1 MAIDLKKP
9 TKKTT
14 IIAIIIIIAILAI
27 AITGTV
33 VFLKDRGSTEAAN
46 LETNQ
51 VERPENENEQIAEE
65 NQVSQNVNET
75 ENQTSEISE
84 SNGETST
91 NSESQITTGAI
102 TPGGTTSTTTDQI
115 QETTIISTETVI
127 TEKPWETQETVWT
140 PMNINADLSSIVIDS
155 NRDRITVEKIA
166 ETSTGEN
173 LTTQGEEITYK
184 IIIRSEK
191 MINGIIVK
199 DSIPEQT
206 SYVSESA
213 DNDVQEVI
221 ENEKIVGLIWNIDI
235 TENNWNNEE
244 NQFVKIL
251 SFKVKVDADAEG
263 TIVNNVLANGNEDE
277 EKTSIITAT
286 KTAKVEGKTEK
297 IAKIGDVI
305 TYTISVKNTGDLDGT
320 TIVKDK
326 DLAKILENTSMQGN
340 VLVSNDINKYSS
352 EDLIKGIKIVLNK
365 NSEVNI
371 TFSVKVTN
379 IDGKIENIALIGDN
393 DKPTDPEIVDTINAN
408 IVKKVKQILRNNQI
422 VEEPVK
428 VNDKIIY
435 DIVVTNTGSKALN
448 IKVEDLLENHNEKLK
463 LYNENGEEVKQIIL
477 NAGETKILTATYI
490 VKQQDIDAQQ
500 KIINIGKIIYDNE
513 EKESKVETPVEV
525 AKLGYEATKTA
536 DKEKVTTAGEV
547 ITYIITVKNTG
558 NTTLKNI
565 QVLDEK
571 IGLTETITEIPVGEE
586 RSVEGK
592 YTVTQKDI
600 DNGGKIKNVATVGDE
615 TPSVEVPVEQKP
627 GIQLIKSVISQDK
640 DKNGKYEQ
648 GEIIKY
654 NVNVKNIGNTTLT
667 NIVVNDSNSE
677 EKTRRIDKLVPG
689 ESKNVEF
696 THIVTEK
703 DVLVGKVINTAIV
716 GETPSNTV
724 TTETEKQ
731 PELDLTVIPTST
743 ETTTITTPQNAI
755 LVLDFSSS
763 MKGPRIEALKE
774 AVNEFLDNFLAN
786 GKNKVKIIEYD
797 KNILKET
804 KFTSNRNEL
813 DISKDETGSGTNIDY
828 GLTVANKF
836 VTKENASTTS
846 VILMSDGSPYNY
858 YNDDT
863 NKVDSDSEKN
873 YSEARESAQWIKS
886 KEARLFT
893 IGFNLKYQESS
904 KLMQDIATSQET
916 YYQAFDGEALKEAFK
931 DISETITTTTDENP
945 IYITTIDGKAT
956 IKQGFEEGQK
966 VEFYTGNYIEN
977 TSRPIKTYTWNEFIK
992 LSQTIYSEN
1001 VIIFDLRDYID
1012 AIGISDKASIYI
1024 RFVDETKR
1032 KNKII
1037 VLPSM
1042 NDCKEKEEV
1051 KENIQKSEIV
1061 NTDNINSNKISS
1073 QSDEENK
1080 EKNIVKEN
1088 EAINNNNIIEDKA
1101 NIVNEIK
1108 DNNKDDKDKT
1118 EEMPIQN
1125 EDNMESLKDEKID
1138 NSNIEK

>member
-1 MAIDLKKP
+1 MAIDFKKP
-9 TKKTT
+9 TKKTM
-14 IIAIIIIIAILAI
+14 IIAIIVIIAIIAI

-127 TEKPWETQETVWT
+127 TEKPWKTQETVWT

-206 SYVSESA
+206 SYVSKSA
-213 DNDVQEVI
+213 DNDAQEVI
-221 ENEKIVGLIWNIDI
+221 ENEKVVGLIWNIDI

-251 SFKVKVDADAEG
+251 SFKVKVDTDAEG

-297 IAKIGDVI
+297 VAKIGDII

-326 DLAKILENTSMQGN
+326 DLAKILENASMQGN

-393 DKPTDPEIVDTINAN
+393 DKPTDPEIIDTINAN

-435 DIVVTNTGSKALN
+435 DIVVTNTGNKTLN

-463 LYNENGEEVKQIIL
+463 LYNEKGEEVEEIIL
-477 NAGETKILTATYI
+477 NAGETNILTATYI

-547 ITYIITVKNTG
+547 ITYTITVKNTG

-565 QVLDEK
+565 QVVDEK
-571 IGLTETITEIPVGEE
+571 IGLTETIAEIPVGEE

-600 DNGGKIKNVATVGDE
+600 DNGGKIKNVATVGDK

-716 GETPSNTV
+716 GKTPSNTV

-886 KEARLFT
+886 KGARLFT

-956 IKQGFEEGQK
+956 IKQGFKEGQK
-966 VEFYTGNYIEN
+966 VEIYIGNYIEN
-977 TSRPIKTYTWNEFIK
+977 TSKPIKTYTWNEFIK
-992 LSQTIYSEN
+992 LSQTNYSQN
-1001 VIIFDLRDYID
+1001 VIIFNLRDYID

-1101 NIVNEIK
+1101 NTVDEIK